1 MRNLFGVATLALALG
16 ACATSAPSAAKQQ
29 DLEAKSDQ
37 TLSEMQHKDPSLTNV
52 LQSSTAY
59 AVFPNI
65 GAAGALYVG
74 GAFGKGILYEGG
86 RPCGYVELKQASA
99 GLTIGGQTYAEVLA
113 LQNQADVAKLKAG
126 NLDLGASVGATVL
139 TAGAAA
145 AANFTN
151 GQAVFIMPHG
161 GLMGSLTVTGQTIS
175 FKPLA
180 G

>member
-1 MRNLFGVATLALALG
+1 MRNLFGAATLALALC
-16 ACATSAPSAAKQQ
+16 ACATSAPSAAKQR
-29 DLEAKSDQ
+29 DLEAKADT
-37 TLSEMQHKDPSLTNV
+37 TLSEMQQKDPSLTGV
-52 LQSSTAY
+52 LQSSAAY
-59 AVFPNI
+59 AVFPSI

-74 GAFGKGILYEGG
+74 GAYGKGILYEGG
-86 RPCGYVELKQASA
+86 RPAGYVELKQGSA

-113 LQNQADVAKLKAG
+113 LQNPNDVAKLKSG
-126 NLDLGASVGATVL
+126 KFDLGANVGATVL

-151 GQAVFIMPHG
+151 GQAVFINPHG

-175 FKPLA
+175 YRPLA